1 MIQRKQT
8 IFLLLA
14 VIACVC
20 CLFLPIAG
28 FEPKGMGTEVA
39 LYNLGVV
46 DANDGIRVEGT
57 CIPFC
62 LLLSVSTILSAV
74 AIFLFKNRSLQNGL
88 CSIALLFTVLWVVDY
103 ILFFL
108 GVVAIPGVEG
118 KFEVHFAACLPIVA
132 IVLLT
137 MAKKGIN
144 DDEKLVRAADR
155 IR

>member
-14 VIACVC
+14 IIAYLF

-28 FEPKGMGTEVA
+28 YEPKGMGVEIA

-46 DANDGIRVEGT
+46 DANEGIRLKEI

-74 AIFLFKNRSLQNGL
+74 TIFLFKNRSLQSTL
-88 CSIALLFTVLWVVDY
+88 CSMALLFTVLWIVDY
-103 ILFFL
+103 VLFFA
-108 GVVAIPGVEG
+108 GIIAIPGVEG
-118 KFEVHFAACLPIVA
+118 KFEVHFAACLPIVS
-132 IVLLT
+132 IVLLA

-144 DDEKLVRAADR
+144 DDERLVRAADR